1 MEKFELV
8 DENGNKT
15 GKILT
20 YTGASNINNFSNGYY
35 LSVVGVV
42 IINRNNEILLQKRSK
57 LKKSNPGKW
66 GICGRKVRLGENCY
80 DAIIRETLEEIGNP
94 LKKDELKIIRKALNN
109 KIYFTVFY
117 VKKDIDII
125 DCKLQKDEV
134 EEVKYFKIEELEYLE
149 NEGFEWLDNL
159 KKII

>member
-20 YTGASNINNFSNGYY
+20 YAEASNIINFSHGYY

-42 IINRNNEILLQKRSK
+42 IINGNNEILLQKRSK

-66 GICGRKVRLGENCY
+66 GICGGKVRINEDSY
-80 DAIIRETLEEIGNP
+80 DAIIRETLEEIGII
-94 LKKDELKIIRKALNN
+94 LEKDELKIIRKALNN

>member
-1 MEKFELV
+1 MEEFELV

-20 YTGASNINNFSNGYY
+20 YAEASNIINFSHGYY

-42 IINRNNEILLQKRSK
+42 IINGNNEILLQKRSK

-66 GICGRKVRLGENCY
+66 GICGGKVRINEDCY
-80 DAIIRETLEEIGNP
+80 DAIIRETLEEIGII
-94 LKKDELKIIRKALNN
+94 LEKDELKIIRKALNN

-134 EEVKYFKIEELEYLE
+134 EEVKYFKIEELEYLD